1 MLEEVTEN
9 VGFEIDPPP
18 ELIDFAERQVRHARF
33 EGSERRA
40 ETRHLMV
47 VPALL
52 LPVDHQQRALGDS
65 FPAVTRDI
73 SAKAIGLIHTDAI
86 RHNRLALHIQLAG
99 AEANLIAELVWCQP
113 LGPFYFSGC
122 RFIKKLKRFPSI
134 NEHDD
139 CE

>member
-1 MLEEVTEN
+1 MSDQVAVTPP
-9 VGFEIDPPP
+9 FEINPPP

-52 LPVDHQQRALGDS
+52 LPVDQRQRPQGTS

-86 RHNRLALHIQLAG
+86 RHNRLAIHINLAG
-99 AEANLIAELVWCQP
+99 VEANVMAELVWCQP

-122 RFIKKLKRFPSI
+122 RFIKKLEQFPCGKG
-134 NEHDD
+134 DFA
-139 CE
+139 